1 MNLSRY
7 FSWMTFILV
16 ISLLLIGCK
25 GTKKGPDS
33 AQGKGKM
40 VSVTGAIIT
49 PRDMDNKILSTG
61 SVLANEEIELRSE
74 MPGRIVSIN
83 FEEGKP
89 VKKGVLLVKIND
101 QDLQAQLNKLDH
113 DQILARDD
121 VFRKQKLLEL
131 QAVSQEEYDKA
142 ANQLGIVEDQM
153 ELVRSQIAK
162 TEIYAPFSGM
172 VGLRYVSPGGFISSS
187 TLIARLQQID
197 PVKVDFSIPEKYREK
212 IHAGSIIHFQLDGID
227 SIFAGRVYAIEP
239 KIDPST
245 RNVSIRAICQNP
257 GNILV
262 PGAFAKVE
270 VLLDKIPGAMIIPSE
285 AIIPQINGEKVY
297 LFKSGKAVSQ
307 MIESGIRTDRE
318 VQVEKGIKA
327 NDTVITTGLLQIKE
341 GIDVKIKIIPAK

>member
-1 MNLSRY
+1 MNLSGY
-7 FSWMTFILV
+7 FSWLTFILV
-16 ISLLLIGCK
+16 ISISLTGCK

-33 AQGKGKM
+33 TQGKGKA
-40 VSVTGAIIT
+40 VSVTGVIVS
-49 PRDMDNKILSTG
+49 PRDMDNTILSTG
-61 SVLANEEIELRSE
+61 TVLANEEIELMSE

-89 VKKGVLLVKIND
+89 VKKGMLLVKIND
-101 QDLQAQLNKLDH
+101 QDLQAQLNKLYH
-113 DQILARDD
+113 DQILAKDD
-121 VFRKQKLLEL
+121 VFRKQKLLEM

-142 ANQLGIVEDQM
+142 ANQLGIVEDEM
-153 ELVRSQIAK
+153 DLIKSQIAK

-212 IHAGSIIHFQLDGID
+212 IHTGSIIHFQLDGID

-245 RNVSIRAICQNP
+245 RNVPIRAICQNP

-270 VLLDKIPGAMIIPSE
+270 VLLDKIPGAMIIPTE

-297 LFKSGKAVSQ
+297 LYKNGKAISQ

-318 VQVEKGIKA
+318 VQVEKGLKA

-341 GIDVKIKIIPAK
+341 GIDVKIRIIPAK